1 MIKRTLFL
9 ALFLLGTSS
18 AQVVTK
24 VGTTAGQFLKI
35 GVGSR
40 AAAMGE
46 AFVAVADDISALY
59 WNTAGLAAQRSLGFI
74 FVNSEWLAETRFS
87 YAGVVAPLGARGVIG
102 ASVTY
107 FGTDDMPVR
116 TEEEPMGTG
125 EVFRFTN
132 LAVGVSWAQ
141 YLTDRFSI
149 GLQAKYIS
157 ENLWK
162 MHSGTFAVDI
172 GLLFVTQFNDWRI
185 GMNFSN
191 FGGKLRL
198 VGENTAVIY
207 DIDPDGDPPPIVA
220 DLRTEY
226 FDLPLRFQVGIAGY
240 LFQTNMAKL
249 LLAIDAV
256 HPNDNS
262 EYVNVGAELSL
273 LDVLYLRGGHRTLF
287 MRDRE
292 GGLSFGGGLRLRP
305 AGSPLSFQV
314 DFSYTDYGRLKSAK
328 RVSLQLNL

>member
-1 MIKRTLFL
+1 MIRRALLF
-9 ALFLLGTSS
+9 ALLFGLSS

-74 FVNSEWLAETRFS
+74 FVNTDWLAETRFS
-87 YAGVVAPLGARGVIG
+87 YAGVVAPLGARGVVG

-107 FGTDDMPVR
+107 FGTGDMVVR

-125 EVFRFTN
+125 EFFRFSD

-149 GLQAKYIS
+149 GIQAKYIT
-157 ENLWK
+157 ETLWK

-172 GLLFVTQFNDWRI
+172 GLLFITQFNDWRI

-207 DIDPDGDPPPIVA
+207 DIDPNGDPPQIVA

-226 FDLPLRFQVGIAGY
+226 FELPLRFQVGVAGY
-240 LFQTNMAKL
+240 LFKTPYAKL
-249 LLAIDAV
+249 LLALDAV

-262 EYVNVGAELSL
+262 EYINVGAELSL
-273 LDVLYLRGGHRTLF
+273 MDLLYLRGGHRTLF

-292 GGLSFGGGLRLRP
+292 GGLSFGGGLRFRP
-305 AGSPLSFQV
+305 TGSPLSFQV
-314 DFSYTDYGRLKSAK
+314 DFSYTDFGRLRNAK
-328 RVSLQLNL
+328 RVSLQLTL